1 MIRHLKK
8 RLHQPD
14 HSEQSAQAV
23 LRMRSALRR
32 MVVRYPFHAEWLS
45 PERWEEK
52 PGLQTMAVSAR
63 DGRVRLYYNCVFVCE
78 CRPEELEAVIHH
90 EGHPFADRTD
100 YPNRHAR
107 TIAEEVTVNEH
118 VPEPLPGNPLTI
130 EEFPQLP
137 AGEDTHTRYHR
148 LAARTDLAD
157 KVRIVDDHALWDENG
172 SADGISVPIPELLRP
187 DLGGMVSQG
196 LWRALAL
203 VTQTPDVESLP
214 PTSKPIR
221 PLGWGSILDSL
232 VGRRA
237 QLEATFQRPPRRLP
251 HLVGV
256 FPGSTCRAAKPQALV
271 AIDTSGSM
279 TTPLFEQIRAELD
292 RIRELAEVTV
302 VECDRVIR
310 KTHRLNG
317 RLQEING
324 RGGTDLRP
332 PFAGAVIDSI
342 RPAVIIYFTD
352 GRGKAPRL
360 APKIPVIWCLT
371 HSAKRPA
378 PWGTVVHMQPSNG
391 DGTGTGT

>member
-1 MIRHLKK
+1 
-8 RLHQPD
+8 
-14 HSEQSAQAV
+14 
-23 LRMRSALRR
+23 
-32 MVVRYPFHAEWLS
+32 
-45 PERWEEK
+45 
-52 PGLQTMAVSAR
+52 MAVSAR
-63 DGRVRLYYNCVFVCE
+63 DGRVRFYYTSAFVFE
-78 CRPEELEAVIHH
+78 CKPEELEAVIHH
-90 EGHPFADRTD
+90 ELNHVVFRHPFTDRTD

-130 EEFPQLP
+130 KEFPELP

-148 LAARTDLAD
+148 LAERTDLAD
-157 KVRIVDDHALWDENG
+157 KVRILDDHALWDENG
-172 SADGISVPIPELLRP
+172 SADGISVLMPELLRP
-187 DLGGMVSQG
+187 DLEGKVSEA
-196 LWRALAL
+196 LWRAMILAK
-203 VTQTPDVESLP
+203 QTSDVESLP
-214 PTSKPIR
+214 PTTKPIR
-221 PLGWGSILDSL
+221 PLGWGRILGSL
-232 VGRRA
+232 LGARA

-251 HLVGV
+251 DLVGI
-256 FPGSTCRAAKPQALV
+256 FPGNTCRSAKPQALV

-292 RIRELAEVTV
+292 RIRELVEVTV
-302 VECDRVIR
+302 VECDKLIR

-332 PFAGAVIDSI
+332 PFARAVIDSI

-352 GRGKAPRL
+352 GKGKAPRL

-378 PWGTVVHMQPSNG
+378 SWGTVVHMPPSNG
-391 DGTGTGT
+391 DQTSRFRRMRVKAPDMSPQQ